1 MSETVRRHYERYP
14 YPQFPLLASVRAGD
28 TYALN
33 LIALWTRFNGE
44 LPPKEAQ
51 RILIA
56 GCGSFSPYPFSVANP
71 ESEITALDLSASSLR
86 RARLHC
92 LLHGRHNVRY
102 RAGDLLDAA
111 AAPGPF
117 GLIDAFGVL
126 HHLDDPVVGL
136 RSLETR
142 LAPGGILRVM
152 MYNRYARREE
162 ESIRRA
168 FRLLGVGDA
177 ARAKDIIRRSAKGSR
192 LRAFVDSS
200 DEAGFDAGLADAL
213 LHPSVKT
220 FCIDEVM
227 ELIHQ
232 TGLKLLQF
240 AHYGALEH
248 VDDEVKRIR
257 KMESDRQSSGNFLFY
272 LGHETKKNNRDSA
285 LDYLLLNP
293 CLRRA
298 ITTLQFGTVRL
309 PPRLGFENPLLGWR
323 ERSFL
328 RSFRSPVALHSLGP
342 ELLDSV
348 RIYQKAMFL
357 LQYNM

>member
-117 GLIDAFGVL
+117 D
-126 HHLDDPVVGL
+126 
-136 RSLETR
+136 
-142 LAPGGILRVM
+142 
-152 MYNRYARREE
+152 
-162 ESIRRA
+162 
-168 FRLLGVGDA
+168 DA
-177 ARAKDIIRRSAKGSR
+177 ASALAEPEPAADWSDDD
-192 LRAFVDSS
+192 LRA
-200 DEAGFDAGLADAL
+200 LDAL
-213 LHPSVKT
+213 ASAPVPMLPTQAGSPTETWSPERAEPAYV
-220 FCIDEVM
+220 D
-227 ELIHQ
+227 Q
-232 TGLKLLQF
+232 T
-240 AHYGALEH
+240 
-248 VDDEVKRIR
+248 VDAEI
-257 KMESDRQSSGNFLFY
+257 G
-272 LGHETKKNNRDSA
+272 
-285 LDYLLLNP
+285 
-293 CLRRA
+293 
-298 ITTLQFGTVRL
+298 
-309 PPRLGFENPLLGWR
+309 
-323 ERSFL
+323 
-328 RSFRSPVALHSLGP
+328 
-342 ELLDSV
+342 
-348 RIYQKAMFL
+348 
-357 LQYNM
+357 